1 MKNKIIVDIQ
11 NKEDLYN
18 PFNKGQISEELG
30 TYILNRSKKLPLKEK
45 MIICI
50 NDYERLNKNEKEHL
64 VDAIRE
70 YYGLMVQEKMIYNEF
85 NQVKHIILFIVG
97 ILLITLSNILSNVF
111 PFLIPELFLIAG
123 WVAIWETVYGIL
135 FTENQTRIEIKKIKE
150 LTTCLIQF
158 IEKDE

>member
-18 PFNKGQISEELG
+18 PFNKEQISEELG
-30 TYILNRSKKLPLKEK
+30 TYILNRSKKIPLKEK